1 MDCSLPGSSIHK
13 ISQAIMLDW
22 VAISFSRDSS
32 QLRNWTPVSCTAG
45 GLLHCRQILHQ
56 LSFEGTHRND
66 HSMLICGNRKSFI
79 LSGPSLQLDLPL
91 QPAHDAGPLEENSQK
106 EPKVKGKWQEDDAFI
121 FFFSNQALDLQLLF
135 CLFSFFHEADL
146 SFPTAFPD
154 PRVFGSWIQKALP
167 IACHLGQ
174 HPSYSWPSLL
184 KPSICTLVALEGR
197 QMALWEPGS
206 QMEGS
211 GSWSWMGETFIPVS
225 VISSAGQESLP
236 TAKC

>member
-1 MDCSLPGSSIHK
+1 MD
-13 ISQAIMLDW
+13 
-22 VAISFSRDSS
+22 
-32 QLRNWTPVSCTAG
+32 SCTAG
-45 GLLHCRQILHQ
+45 RFFTNWALRELIEVITACLFVETESPSSSQDPLYSWTCPFS
-56 LSFEGTHRND
+56 LPT
-66 HSMLICGNRKSFI
+66 MLAPFHN
-79 LSGPSLQLDLPL
+79 
-91 QPAHDAGPLEENSQK
+91 PLEENSQK

-154 PRVFGSWIQKALP
+154 PRVFGSWIQKSLP